1 VLSAIGFDVLAAAE
15 LCPKPTELAR
25 PIGRLIGLPLNFTAR
40 AEEGE
45 ATEGETNE
53 GETEQ

>member
-1 VLSAIGFDVLAAAE
+1 VILAIGLDVLAAAE
-15 LCPKPTELAR
+15 PCPKPTTELAR
-25 PIGRLIGLPLNFTAR
+25 PIGRLIGLPSNFTAR

-53 GETEQ
+53 GEP